1 MLAFFLLL
9 VLDLQSVVAQVDLLP
24 EESKDTFE
32 TLNMLYS
39 DNLEW
44 SYEWAEKALEYLKL
58 PDSVKADLVIKGK
71 QSFPAD
77 DTQLLWQKLLAFLE
91 PRFDKKEKAVGY
103 ELPDL
108 IRIVSSEIQSM
119 YNERLID
126 GWQLD
131 FVKLERLPAGT
142 IYGCNGFIDG
152 KGNKDVISAACLY
165 KKP

>member
-1 MLAFFLLL
+1 MLVFFLAL
-9 VLDLQSVVAQVDLLP
+9 VLILHNVAAQRDLLP
-24 EESKDTFE
+24 EEAKDTFE

-44 SYEWAEKALEYLKL
+44 SNEWAEKALEYLNS
-58 PDSVKADLVIKGK
+58 PDSVKADLIIKGK

-103 ELPDL
+103 ELSAL
-108 IRIVSSEIQSM
+108 IRIVCSEIQSM

-126 GWQLD
+126 
-131 FVKLERLPAGT
+131 R
-142 IYGCNGFIDG
+142 
-152 KGNKDVISAACLY
+152 
-165 KKP
+165 

>member
-1 MLAFFLLL
+1 MLVFSL
-9 VLDLQSVVAQVDLLP
+9 VLVLILHNVAAQVDLLP
-24 EESKDTFE
+24 EEAKDTFE

-44 SYEWAEKALEYLKL
+44 SYEWAEKALEHLKS

-91 PRFDKKEKAVGY
+91 PRFDKKEKA
-103 ELPDL
+103 
-108 IRIVSSEIQSM
+108 
-119 YNERLID
+119 
-126 GWQLD
+126 
-131 FVKLERLPAGT
+131 LERLPAGT
-142 IYGCNGFIDG
+142 IYGCNGFIER
-152 KGNKDVISAACLY
+152 KGDKDVISAACVY